1 VKHID
6 MKIQDELSFTA
17 CLRELA
23 IGESAS
29 DRKKMI
35 GDALHG
41 GDDHGDSGC
50 LRGGANEARR
60 MEHAV
65 RTKKRAAAKLEGDNV
80 AGVLGCPA
88 DTMHAMVQ
96 RSGVWFCR

>member
-1 VKHID
+1 VKHIEV
-6 MKIQDELSFTA
+6 KIQDELGFASGM
-17 CLRELA
+17 RELA

-35 GDALHG
+35 GDPLHG

-50 LRGGANEARR
+50 LDGGTDEARR

-80 AGVLGCPA
+80 SGLLGCPA
-88 DTMHAMVQ
+88 GAIHAMVQ
-96 RSGVWFCR
+96 RGEARFRR